1 MIKQLIKVIVVGW
14 IAKRFAKSQSRPNN
28 DRRDA

>member
-14 IAKRFAKSQSRPNN
+14 IAKRFAKSQQRPTAV
-28 DRRDA
+28 RRDA